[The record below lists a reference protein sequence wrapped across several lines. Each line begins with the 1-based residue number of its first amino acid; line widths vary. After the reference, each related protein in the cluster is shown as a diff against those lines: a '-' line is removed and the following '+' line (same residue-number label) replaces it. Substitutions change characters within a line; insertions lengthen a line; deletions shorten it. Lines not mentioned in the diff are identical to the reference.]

1 MKHVLKSL
9 KHNGIYVPQY
19 ELKGFKVKIQG
30 QTIPLTVK
38 SEQMAVAWIRK
49 RQSAL
54 SPPDKV
60 FMKNFM
66 REFLEQLKAGKSV
79 AWDSWQSF
87 ASEYVKKIENLE
99 ANDVC
104 DPKAPIHSEIDFS
117 EIVDYLETG
126 QTEQSSTC
134 CRPRRN
140 AKLKNAKSNVKNS
153 KQKLGCR

>member
-30 QTIPLTVK
+30 QTVPLTVK
-38 SEQMAVAWIRK
+38 SEQMALAWIRK

-66 REFLEQLKAGKSV
+66 REFLEQLKLETPSLDFLG
-79 AWDSWQSF
+79 SF
-87 ASEYVKKIENLE
+87 ASDYVKKIEAYE
-99 ANDVC
+99 AKDVC
-104 DPKAPIHSEIDFS
+104 DP
-117 EIVDYLETG
+117 
-126 QTEQSSTC
+126 
-134 CRPRRN
+134 
-140 AKLKNAKSNVKNS
+140 
-153 KQKLGCR
+153 